1 MCEVSK
7 CCLCISL
14 YNGCIISAFV
24 TIAVSVC
31 QTTIFSLI
39 LYLAYNSNSYTTGG
53 GGDDESSAFPND
65 TIFSAENETDL
76 ADGASYSFSSKICPF
91 GFVHLIVSNK
101 SHHRSHIKD
110 VGHEE
115 VDLDSINATLKPFSN
130 LTVVGGTKC
139 VAPVPSML
147 CCMVV
152 ASFLYGI
159 VGGILM
165 IGVRKGVSQLLS
177 IWFFYTVG
185 YNILAL
191 VVGLLDGVYSGAAD
205 ISSYVVCFVT
215 LYCIVVVDSY
225 YEKVLI
231 GTEETRASAAQNTFS
246 PQPGLVVVKL
256 SPQSDLLDNNISS
269 VRLLPHNGHIDDGG
283 GEGSVTEPFLG
294 GGLQS

>member
-1 MCEVSK
+1 MCEVNK

-14 YNGCIISAFV
+14 YNGCLISAVV

-39 LYLAYNSNSYTTGG
+39 LYIAYNSNSYTTGDE
-53 GGDDESSAFPND
+53 GGDGSTAFPND
-65 TIFSAENETDL
+65 TFPATDNDTDL
-76 ADGASYSFSSKICPF
+76 IDGASYSFSSKLCPF
-91 GFVHLIVSNK
+91 GFVPLFVSNK
-101 SHHRSHIKD
+101 SQLSQGGTD
-110 VGHEE
+110 EE
-115 VDLDSINATLKPFSN
+115 VEEEEVELEDVTLKPVAN
-130 LTVVGGTKC
+130 LTMLSITKC
-139 VAPVPSML
+139 VAPEPSML

-159 VGGILM
+159 VGGVLF
-165 IGVRKGVSQLLS
+165 IGVRKGVSQMLS

-191 VVGLLDGVYSGAAD
+191 VVGLLDGVYTGAAD
-205 ISSYVVCFVT
+205 VSSYVVCFITV
-215 LYCIVVVDSY
+215 YCIVVVDSY

-231 GTEETRASAAQNTFS
+231 GTEETRANAVQNSFS
-246 PQPGLVVVKL
+246 QQPGLVVVKS

-294 GGLQS
+294 